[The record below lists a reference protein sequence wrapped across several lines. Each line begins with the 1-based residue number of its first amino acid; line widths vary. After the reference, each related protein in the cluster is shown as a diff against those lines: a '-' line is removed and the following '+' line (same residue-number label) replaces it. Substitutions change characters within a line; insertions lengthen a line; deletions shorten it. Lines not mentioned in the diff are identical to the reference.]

1 MIEIKCSK
9 RQKKIIQES
18 LLNPEGCLWPQRQLT
33 CIYDPNADCK
43 KCFEKKIKWTHPEK
57 RRVDRAKNA

>member
-9 RQKKIIQES
+9 RQKKIIIES
-18 LLNPEGCLWPQRQLT
+18 LLNPNGCLFPRKRPY

-43 KCFEKKIKWTHPEK
+43 SCVEKKIKW
-57 RRVDRAKNA
+57 VIN